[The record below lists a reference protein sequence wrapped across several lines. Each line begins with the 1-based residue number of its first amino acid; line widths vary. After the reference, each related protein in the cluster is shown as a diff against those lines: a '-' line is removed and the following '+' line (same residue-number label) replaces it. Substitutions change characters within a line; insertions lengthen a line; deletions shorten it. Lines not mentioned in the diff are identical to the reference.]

1 MTLTTGF
8 CAGHELSYFLPLSEL
23 RPIHTRDFAPGACS
37 GGTLREQRSSVCT
50 NDFMGILH
58 PREQNFH
65 PAKCSTIFNRLNI
78 WEQAPGA
85 NRANLKT
92 LPRVYWHVQNDHGAC
107 SGSKTPRVYRP
118 LTSCSEI
125 LFIISFKCVWESGIY
140 LMYATFF
147 YLSLSL
153 LVHIALKNASIITVI
168 QTVSSNPLRICPP
181 SLSCYACDVILKTKI
196 NLKPWI

>member
-1 MTLTTGF
+1 MTFFRWLDQFPVYGIPKLDLRLLSRIQSCFSRPFPYPIRRLLRRLTK
-8 CAGHELSYFLPLSEL
+8 GHLERENCI

-37 GGTLREQRSSVCT
+37 KGTLQEQSSVVCT

-85 NRANLKT
+85 IWANLKT
-92 LPRVYWHVQNDHGAC
+92 LPRVYWHVQNEPGAC

-118 LTSCSEI
+118 
-125 LFIISFKCVWESGIY
+125 
-140 LMYATFF
+140 
-147 YLSLSL
+147 
-153 LVHIALKNASIITVI
+153 
-168 QTVSSNPLRICPP
+168 
-181 SLSCYACDVILKTKI
+181 
-196 NLKPWI
+196 